1 MKIENFHIKIT
12 EATQGRVYRPNVLE
26 EYDFD
31 SNNIFKDVAQIISE
45 QDVFAYQ
52 NGLYFE
58 VTNQHGQ
65 TEKFWARNTGDSTFT
80 RYCTSKYDKFSSDYT
95 DWDIEPKYL
104 TCLDEENNEYKFYLM
119 TFNENANN
127 FNVEYGRIGM
137 AAGEFHYKDGNYSK
151 DGNYEYPAPMFW
163 IKYYEKLAKGYE
175 DKTELKDFG
184 KQQIVQKT
192 DDVEYA
198 PIEEEKT
205 RKIIEHLISQ
215 QREYVQRS
223 FDLTVPFSQKA
234 IDISKDLLA
243 QMHSLAAS
251 DTSEAIKAQK
261 FKELYKNLVTTLP
274 RKIYDVSEY
283 INRVDFSAA
292 NSENHISKVLEQ
304 EQELLDNFC
313 DLYELEKQLE
323 APEIKPSQNV
333 LQANGL
339 QAQVADFK
347 DKFDYIM
354 RMGDDAHRV
363 SQILAV
369 TNERTKQAYEACK
382 AKKGIENR
390 GCHLL
395 WHGSRTENWWSI
407 AKNGMSLN
415 PNAIVTGKMFGQGLY
430 FAPKAHKSMGYTD
443 MQGSYWAGGSS
454 RVGYMAL
461 FEVAMGKPYEPDSSL
476 PYTFKESDL
485 RHGCHS
491 VWAYPRKTG
500 LRNEECIVYNEGQA
514 NMVALVEIDSSRTIP
529 FAFDLKET
537 QDMRFHNISYNT
549 SPNGHGHIRLQTSD
563 YHTKNSAKKH
573 SVTFDYDVDS
583 KYLAAFTGKIDT
595 DTAKPLNLSASERD
609 FLSDVFMSQFC
620 ENEREFAVI
629 AEEIKTL
636 GTIPKDIQKQFEKN
650 TKRKDKN
657 YESLT
662 A

>member
-1 MKIENFHIKIT
+1 MRTENFHIRIT

-26 EYDFD
+26 EYDFE

-45 QDVFAYQ
+45 QDIFAYP
-52 NGLYFE
+52 NGMYFE
-58 VTNQHGQ
+58 VSNEHGQ
-65 TEKFWARNTGDSTFT
+65 TEKFWAKNTGDSTFT

-119 TFNENANN
+119 TFDEDADN
-127 FNVEYGRIGM
+127 FNVQYGRIGM
-137 AAGEFHYKDGNYSK
+137 AAGEFHYADGNYSK
-151 DGNYEYPAPMFW
+151 DGQYEYPAPMFW

-175 DKTELKDFG
+175 DKTELKDFEN
-184 KQQIVQKT
+184 QQVVQKT
-192 DDVEYA
+192 DGVEYA

-205 RKIIEHLISQ
+205 RRIIEHLISQ

-223 FDLTVPFSQKA
+223 FDLSVPFSQKA
-234 IDISKDLLA
+234 VDISKELLL
-243 QMHSLAAS
+243 QMQKLAAA
-251 DTSEAIKAQK
+251 DMPVTDKEEA
-261 FKELYKNLVTTLP
+261 FKGLYKELVTTLP
-274 RKIYDVSEY
+274 RKIYNVSEY
-283 INRVDFSAA
+283 IGRVDFTDAKSD
-292 NSENHISKVLEQ
+292 NHIAKVLET

-313 DLYELEKQLE
+313 DLYEAEKQLSVPDTKTNE
-323 APEIKPSQNV
+323 TV

-339 QAQVADFK
+339 QAQVADFA

-363 SQILAV
+363 SQIISV
-369 TNERTKQAYEACK
+369 TNEHTKQAYEACK
-382 AKKGIENR
+382 AKKGIEDR

-407 AKNGMSLN
+407 SKNGMSLN
-415 PNAIVTGKMFGQGLY
+415 PNAVITGKMFGQGLY
-430 FAPKAHKSMGYTD
+430 FAPKAQKSMGYTD
-443 MQGSYWAGGSS
+443 MQGSYWTGGSS
-454 RVGYMAL
+454 RVGYLAL

-476 PYTFKESDL
+476 PSSFKESDL

-500 LRNEECIVYNEGQA
+500 LRNEECIVYNTGQA

-529 FAFDLKET
+529 FAFDLNEMQK
-537 QDMRFHNISYNT
+537 MRFHNVAYNL
-549 SPNGHGHIRLQTSD
+549 SPNEHGHIRLQTSD
-563 YHTKNSAKKH
+563 YCVKSSAKKY
-573 SVTFDYDVDS
+573 SVTFDYDIDS
-583 KYLAAFTGKIDT
+583 KYLAGFIGKPEDG
-595 DTAKPLNLSASERD
+595 KMLNLSNSERD

-620 ENEREFAVI
+620 ENEREFAMI
-629 AEEIKTL
+629 ADEIKTL
-636 GTIPKDIQKQFEKN
+636 GAIPKDIQQQFEKDA
-650 TKRKDKN
+650 KRKEKS